1 MTARASGA
9 VTARG
14 SGAVIA
20 AEGGANNATVGVL
33 LMAYGTPETPDEVEP
48 YFTHIRGGRVPSA
61 ESVAR
66 LRRRYELVG
75 GRTPLLDITNELRDA
90 LEREL
95 NAAAIGPT
103 YRVYVGMKHWRPFIG
118 DVVPLIA
125 ADAVGELIAIAL
137 APHYSRISIGG
148 YRSALGRALAA
159 ITNPPLLRFI
169 DSWHLHPQFIE
180 FTAARVAAAFADF
193 PQSENGKRDGDIVT
207 LFSAHSLPTR
217 IREWDDPYE
226 AQLRETCA
234 AVAERAGIRDWRI
247 AWQSAGQTG
256 EPWLGP
262 DIVDYLDTLH
272 GQGVRRVLSVPIGF
286 VSDHLEI
293 MYDIDYEA
301 RRKAESLGMTL
312 RRTRMPNAEPEFVRV
327 LASVIAAAPAVASAD
342 TAHAAASSGH

>member
-1 MTARASGA
+1 VTSRASGA
-9 VTARG
+9 QIA
-14 SGAVIA
+14 GAA
-20 AEGGANNATVGVL
+20 GANVAPVGVL
-33 LMAYGTPETPDEVEP
+33 LMAYGTPETPDQVEP
-48 YFTHIRGGRVPSA
+48 YFTHIRGGRTPSA

-66 LRRRYELVG
+66 LRQRYELVG

-103 YRVYVGMKHWRPFIG
+103 YRVYVGMKHWHPFIG
-118 DVVPLIA
+118 DVVPRIA
-125 ADAVGELIAIAL
+125 ADGVGELIAIAL

-148 YRSALGRALAA
+148 YRSALEQAVA
-159 ITNPPLLRFI
+159 LLRQPLTVRFVE
-169 DSWHLHPQFIE
+169 SWHLHPPFID
-180 FTAARVAAAFADF
+180 FTADRVAAALADF
-193 PQSENGKRDGDIVT
+193 PPSDNGKRDGDVVT
-207 LFSAHSLPTR
+207 VFSAHSLPAR
-217 IREWDDPYE
+217 IREWGDPYE
-226 AQLRETCA
+226 TQLRESCE
-234 AVAERAGIRDWRI
+234 AVAERAGVRDWRF

-272 GQGVRRVLSVPIGF
+272 GEGVRRVLSVPIGF

-312 RRTRMPNAEPEFVRV
+312 RRTRMPNAEPGFVRV
-327 LASVIAAAPAVASAD
+327 LASVVAAAPPVAAAD

>member
-1 MTARASGA
+1 
-9 VTARG
+9 VTART

-20 AEGGANNATVGVL
+20 AEGGANNAPVGVL
-33 LMAYGTPETPDEVEP
+33 LMAYGTPETPDQVEP
-48 YFTHIRGGRVPSA
+48 YFTHIRGGRAPSA

-66 LRRRYELVG
+66 LRQRYELVG

-95 NAAAIGPT
+95 NAAAVGPT

-118 DVVPLIA
+118 DVVPRIA
-125 ADAVGELIAIAL
+125 ADGVGELIAVAL

-148 YRSALGRALAA
+148 YRSALGEALAA
-159 ITNPPLLRFI
+159 ITDPPRLRFI
-169 DSWHLHPQFIE
+169 ESWHLHPQFIE
-180 FTAARVAAAFADF
+180 FTAGRVAAALSDF
-193 PQSENGKRDGDIVT
+193 PRSGNGKREAGVVT
-207 LFSAHSLPTR
+207 VFSAHSLPAR
-217 IREWDDPYE
+217 IREWKDPYE
-226 AQLRETCA
+226 AQLGESCA
-234 AVAERAGIRDWRI
+234 AVAERARVRGWRF
-247 AWQSAGQTG
+247 AWQSAGLTG

-272 GQGVRRVLSVPIGF
+272 GEGVRRVLSVPIGF

-312 RRTRMPNAEPEFVRV
+312 RRTRMPNADPGFVRV
-327 LASVIAAAPAVASAD
+327 LASVVAAAPPAAAAE
-342 TAHAAASSGH
+342 TAHVAASSGH